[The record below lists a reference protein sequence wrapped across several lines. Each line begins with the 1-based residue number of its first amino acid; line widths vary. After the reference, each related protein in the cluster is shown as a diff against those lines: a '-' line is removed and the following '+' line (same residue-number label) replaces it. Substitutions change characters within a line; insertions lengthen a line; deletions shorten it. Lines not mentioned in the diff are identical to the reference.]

1 MNRPF
6 FAELARPI
14 GRAFDLLLPPCCVLC
29 SSTLEAGVA
38 PVCPACWH
46 RLPRVLHPRC
56 KRCGATRLTP
66 SERGGCAAC
75 SAWPLVTLRTASAYR
90 MRDDAARLLRYLK
103 YSGWTA
109 LGTQMGSA
117 LVEAASG
124 LISLADVS
132 PAGVTL
138 APVPIAPSRLRERGF
153 NQADLL
159 AKGLGLAMHAEV
171 ETLLERRRAD
181 RSQAKLARR
190 ERMINVHRQFQA
202 IRPAGPPDP
211 PVLLVDDVVTTGAT
225 AAACTTAL
233 TAAGWTA
240 IGLVSFARAW
250 RTLEPAG
257 NSPLRM

>member
-1 MNRPF
+1 
-6 FAELARPI
+6 
-14 GRAFDLLLPPCCVLC
+14 
-29 SSTLEAGVA
+29 
-38 PVCPACWH
+38 
-46 RLPRVLHPRC
+46 
-56 KRCGATRLTP
+56 
-66 SERGGCAAC
+66 
-75 SAWPLVTLRTASAYR
+75 

-124 LISLADVS
+124 LI
-132 PAGVTL
+132 
-138 APVPIAPSRLRERGF
+138 RLRERGF